1 MIWDYYDDKILFV
14 TGGTGFIGTGI
25 LYRLLTQANPEHIYV
40 LCRGGYSKAES
51 KWKSMLP
58 KSIAETLTR
67 SNSVT
72 VLDGELGD
80 TATMSLEDETLQM
93 LKRRVH
99 IFIHAACS
107 IELKNSL
114 RELSYTVIAPTLC
127 LANYALK
134 FPNLE
139 KFVFI
144 SSAYVNAHLWKT
156 SESSDVEVEER
167 VYSLDRRGEDPYESA
182 PEIWR
187 EVQKNGTS
195 HEFETHD
202 FPWPY
207 AYAKH
212 LAERLVL
219 QKASE
224 KGALDKILII
234 RPSVVGPAEEF
245 PYHGFT
251 TSYSTPSTACAAAY
265 ALHPGRKIILA
276 TRCDQPDQNATIDEV
291 PVDVVVDR
299 LLLHTAAGTSGCV
312 HAVSGKKRRL
322 RLEDWWNAFKN
333 ERRLPWNVKPIWTNE
348 DWHSSNLHQMAR
360 NFKIIGTSFA
370 FAEDKTDQ
378 VVEALSSDEL
388 EHLKLYT
395 DRSRPY
401 HHSLIHR
408 RHHIHHLAKEMIKK
422 NKMPVPLFMTGLF
435 CKKGKPPHHH
445 LPQSQ
450 KFVV

>member
-1 MIWDYYDDKILFV
+1 VGLKI
-14 TGGTGFIGTGI
+14 I
-25 LYRLLTQANPEHIYV
+25 RHWLTI
-40 LCRGGYSKAES
+40 CSRKAES
-51 KWKSMLP
+51 KWNNTLP
-58 KSIAETLTR
+58 APIANTLTR
-67 SNSVT
+67 SHIIT
-72 VLDGELGD
+72 ILDGELGD
-80 TATMSLEDETLQM
+80 TATMDLDDDTLQM

-99 IFIHAACS
+99 VFIHAACS

-127 LANYALK
+127 LAKYALK

-144 SSAYVNAHLWKT
+144 SSAYVNAHLWKM
-156 SESSDVEVEER
+156 SDSSDVAVQER
-167 VYSLDRRGEDPYESA
+167 VYSLDRKSEDIYESA
-182 PEIWR
+182 PEIWK

-195 HEFETHD
+195 PEFETHD

-219 QKASE
+219 HQASE

-251 TSYSTPSTACAAAY
+251 TSYSSPSTACAAAY
-265 ALHPGRKIILA
+265 ALHPGRKIVLA
-276 TRCDQPDQNATIDEV
+276 TRCENPDQEATIDEV
-291 PVDVVVDR
+291 PLDVVVDR

-312 HAVSGKKRRL
+312 HAVSGEKRRL
-322 RLEDWWNAFKN
+322 RLEDWWNAFRT
-333 ERRLPWNVKPIWTNE
+333 ERRLPWNIKPIWTNE
-348 DWHSSNLHQMAR
+348 DWHSSNLHHIAR
-360 NFKIIGTSFA
+360 ELKIIGTSFA

-378 VVEALSSDEL
+378 VVETLSSEEL
-388 EHLKLYT
+388 GQLKLFT
-395 DRSRPY
+395 DRSQPY

-408 RHHIHHLAKEMIKK
+408 RHHIHHLAKEMVKR
-422 NKMPVPLFMTGLF
+422 NKLPVPVCMTGLF
-435 CKKGKPPHHH
+435 CRKGKPARHYQT
-445 LPQSQ
+445 QSE
-450 KFVV
+450 KVTV